1 MNENDSKWAACIVYY
16 EDLISLNN
24 LVNNLANQTLKPAEI
39 FISDN
44 NSKNTVNVTNTE
56 IKISTIKLKTNKGF
70 GSAAN
75 TAVEKAIENKYS
87 KFILFSQDVNLEN
100 DSCFKIIQTLNDKS
114 GIVFP
119 TMINRKN
126 NQIFSKGGTINYLTG
141 SIKLST
147 NKVPKKIKW
156 ADGSCLGFD
165 QAAFEKLNGF
175 FEKYFMYFE
184 DVDFCARA
192 VKNRL
197 SLTKVD
203 THVSQIPNGP
213 KPFLRSRNS
222 IILARRLHNIFFQV
236 SVTKRNFIGAI
247 ILFAKFRF
255 ADSKQRMLGIFDG
268 WKSDIE

>member
-16 EDLISLNN
+16 EDLNSLHN
-24 LVNNLANQTLKPAEI
+24 LLTNLSNQSLKPSEI
-39 FISDN
+39 FIVDN
-44 NSKNTVNVTNTE
+44 NSKISANVTNTE
-56 IKISTIKLKTNKGF
+56 IKISTIKLKTNEGF

-75 TAVEKAIENKYS
+75 TAVKNALENKYS

-147 NKVPKKIKW
+147 NKVPNKVKW

-165 QAAFEKLNGF
+165 QATFEKLNGF

-203 THVSQIPNGP
+203 TQVSQVPN
-213 KPFLRSRNS
+213 
-222 IILARRLHNIFFQV
+222 
-236 SVTKRNFIGAI
+236 
-247 ILFAKFRF
+247 
-255 ADSKQRMLGIFDG
+255 
-268 WKSDIE
+268 

>member
-1 MNENDSKWAACIVYY
+1 MNENESKWAACIVYY

-24 LVNNLANQTLKPAEI
+24 LLTNLSNQSLKPSEI
-39 FISDN
+39 FIVDN
-44 NSKNTVNVTNTE
+44 NSTISAIVTNTE
-56 IKISTIKLKTNKGF
+56 IKTTTIKLLNNQGF

-75 TAVEKAIENKYS
+75 SAVKKAIENKFS

-141 SIKLST
+141 KIKLST
-147 NKVPKKIKW
+147 NKVPKKLKW

-165 QAAFEKLNGF
+165 QATFEKLNGF

-192 VKNRL
+192 INNGYP
-197 SLTKVD
+197 LTHVD
-203 THVSQIPNGP
+203 TLASQIPNGP
-213 KPFLRSRNS
+213 SPYLRSKNS
-222 IILARRLHNIFFQV
+222 IIVARRLKNHLLTI
-236 SVTKRNFIGAI
+236 SVTKRNLIGAI
-247 ILFAKFRF
+247 LTLVKFRDNDF
-255 ADSKQRMLGIFDG
+255 KQRIIGIIDG
-268 WKSDIE
+268 WRVKID